1 MLTSATG
8 DVNKGIIYGWEAV
21 PRCKGQK
28 GKKPNG
34 LTIYKIKVHWYNHGQ
49 CQQLQDK
56 EHIALVG
63 GFLRLGSSTE
73 MAQCTV
79 SKCAHITVEGQG
91 PGIDITVKRGVQIDN
106 LKIDDAGIIVQTKI
120 ALEVE
125 NRFDSDY
132 PFLIIAVW
140 V

>member
-34 LTIYKIKVHWYNHGQ
+34 LTIYKIKVHWYNHGK

-79 SKCAHITVEGQG
+79 SKCAHIKQLRVEAQGQ
-91 PGIDITVKRGVQIDN
+91 TLQ
-106 LKIDDAGIIVQTKI
+106 
-120 ALEVE
+120 
-125 NRFDSDY
+125 
-132 PFLIIAVW
+132 
-140 V
+140 